1 MKKMNKLFLLVMLP
15 ALLLMAINN
24 AIAAGGKTKPE
35 DAAVAS
41 AQNWLK
47 TVDSGKYG
55 QAWDQAAQYFKNV
68 VPKANFEESFRGVR
82 SPLGKVMK
90 RSLESA
96 KYTKTLPGAPDGEY
110 TVIQFKT
117 EFENKRESVETITPQ
132 KEKDGRWRVSGYYIK

>member
-15 ALLLMAINN
+15 ALLLMTINN

-55 QAWDQAAQYFKNV
+55 QAWDQAAEYFKNA

-82 SPLGKVMK
+82 SPLGKAMK

-110 TVIQFKT
+110 VVIQFKT